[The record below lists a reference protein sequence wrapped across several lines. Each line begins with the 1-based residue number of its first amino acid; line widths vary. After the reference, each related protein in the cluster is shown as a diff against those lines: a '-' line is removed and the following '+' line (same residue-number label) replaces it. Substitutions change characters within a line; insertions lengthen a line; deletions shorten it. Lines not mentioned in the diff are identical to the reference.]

1 MPTNTLINILNND
14 ILQIIISFCIFYL
27 IFTFVI
33 DNFKF
38 SKLNLINIAQK
49 FLFSLIAL
57 ILIFSIF
64 YFLILN
70 NNIINEIDCARED
83 LIKTEIENSN
93 PSMTAMVNLSYEAA
107 KEIKTGLIMAGE
119 NLGLGV
125 SIAGGAAAMS
135 NLVSGSPA
143 FFSLNKLLTKRREKK
158 IKK

>member
-64 YFLILN
+64 
-70 NNIINEIDCARED
+70 
-83 LIKTEIENSN
+83 
-93 PSMTAMVNLSYEAA
+93 
-107 KEIKTGLIMAGE
+107 
-119 NLGLGV
+119 
-125 SIAGGAAAMS
+125 
-135 NLVSGSPA
+135 
-143 FFSLNKLLTKRREKK
+143 
-158 IKK
+158 